1 MGQRIRETLRGFTPL
16 TESLKSGVVQNLV
29 ADASFH
35 FGRLNQTS
43 LLIYFH
49 QHDAAPCGATAL
61 SVFGILWA
69 GGIDR

>member
-1 MGQRIRETLRGFTPL
+1 
-16 TESLKSGVVQNLV
+16 LKSGVVQNLV